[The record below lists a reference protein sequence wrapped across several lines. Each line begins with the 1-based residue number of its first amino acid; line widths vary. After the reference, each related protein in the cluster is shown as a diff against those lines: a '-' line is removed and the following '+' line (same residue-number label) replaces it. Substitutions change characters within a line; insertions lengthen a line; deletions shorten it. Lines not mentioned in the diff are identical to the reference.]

1 MDGASGLHGKDFDA
15 QKKTSGVVDDLGRV
29 LDTDKPLTPEN
40 ADAMK
45 ARIDETFPHDDD
57 ARLKAKAIVDAAR
70 TGNTDDTET
79 ALHDLRK
86 QANDPK
92 RLAAQRESREYY
104 EAYPEAKRLEHADQR
119 GDVRDTMEK
128 SVQNLLINRNAISE
142 QHAIIKQHG
151 EVAANGNANSTQLV
165 KGAKAKKERM
175 KLVDKKLNEAIAKDA
190 SAYESILTHPKKF
203 MQLIYYIYQL
213 IR

>member
-1 MDGASGLHGKDFDA
+1 
-15 QKKTSGVVDDLGRV
+15 
-29 LDTDKPLTPEN
+29 
-40 ADAMK
+40 
-45 ARIDETFPHDDD
+45 
-57 ARLKAKAIVDAAR
+57 
-70 TGNTDDTET
+70 
-79 ALHDLRK
+79 
-86 QANDPK
+86 
-92 RLAAQRESREYY
+92 
-104 EAYPEAKRLEHADQR
+104 
-119 GDVRDTMEK
+119 MEK

>member
-1 MDGASGLHGKDFDA
+1 
-15 QKKTSGVVDDLGRV
+15 
-29 LDTDKPLTPEN
+29 
-40 ADAMK
+40 MK

-57 ARLKAKAIVDAAR
+57 ARLKAKAKAIVDAAR